1 VNIPSPADAP
11 WLTVIMPAHSGER
24 WIDAALRSIAT
35 EAAEGIEVI
44 VIDSSPTSATRDIVM
59 SFSDR
64 LNLRV
69 FDRTDFKMWHDK
81 TNFGVVIAKADYV
94 CWLHVDD
101 LWMPGRAAS
110 VRRWIEAAPEA
121 VLHLAPS
128 AIVDRDGRT
137 LGVWRCPL
145 PANSAIGSDILTERL
160 LVQNFISAPAPVFRR
175 DAWLAS
181 GGLDETLWYTA
192 DWDIWLK
199 LATCGPVYYHDE
211 VTTGFRIH
219 PGSLTATG
227 SRDVVA
233 FADQMRIVLDKH
245 LSRLRDRRSN
255 IEAVARASIS
265 MNTALAAASVGDF
278 GDLWK
283 AVLAIVRLGPAGA
296 HRYMRD
302 SRIVERLT
310 PRVRAKLR
318 GAF

>member
-1 VNIPSPADAP
+1 
-11 WLTVIMPAHSGER
+11 MPAYRGER

-35 EAAEGIEVI
+35 EAAAGIEII

-59 SFSDR
+59 GFSDR
-64 LNLRV
+64 LDLRV

-81 TNFGVVIAKADYV
+81 TNFGVGIARADHV

-101 LWMPGRAAS
+101 LWLPGRAAA
-110 VRRWIEAAPEA
+110 VRGWIEAAPEA

-128 AIVDRDGRT
+128 SIVDRDGRA

-145 PANSAIGSDILTERL
+145 PANRAIGSEILMERL
-160 LVQNFISAPAPVFRR
+160 LVQNFISAPAPVFRK
-175 DAWLAS
+175 DAWLTS

-192 DWDIWLK
+192 DWDLWLK
-199 LATCGPVYYHDE
+199 LVACGPVYYHDE

-219 PGSLTATG
+219 PSSLTATG
-227 SRDVVA
+227 SRDATA
-233 FADQMRIVLDKH
+233 FADQMLIVLDRH
-245 LSRLRDRRSN
+245 LSKLCDRR

-265 MNTALAAASVGDF
+265 MNSALAAAAAGDF

-283 AVLAIVRLGPAGA
+283 ALLDIVRLGPTGM
-296 HRYMRD
+296 HRYLRD
-302 SRIVERLT
+302 SRIVERLA
-310 PRVRAKLR
+310 PRMRAKLK